1 MSKFLCIKNEG
12 LINELD
18 ITSLGLS
25 TKRGDNSKI
34 GQFGSGSKFAL
45 AWLVRNNINFKI
57 FSGLEEIKIDTETVL
72 HRDLPVSF
80 ITINGR
86 KTDITTEF
94 GGIDWQAWMVLRELI
109 SNAMDEPGFK
119 LTTQEDYTPE
129 DGNTTIVLPMEDDI
143 KEIMVNYHH
152 YFCFDRIPSYE
163 NKRGKIFIKQ
173 ELSNLT
179 VYRKGIRCL
188 DSNRKTY
195 VDVSFSNIKI
205 NESRLSSE
213 GDMDYEMRQLLTTD
227 NEIPY
232 KIWEALFNSEYKDWL
247 PANPGISALNAIA
260 ILKEQYR
267 IECPLNL
274 TLLGFLGSGLMTEN
288 KKTLIIPNIY
298 YNTAIKQGIL
308 IQNESLIQIG
318 DTAFLEIEDNR
329 KEEIQYYLQNF
340 GFPCEVKFGAMEL
353 SKDIVIKQNL
363 ILIKASC
370 TYTAKQLA
378 VLVLQTIDI
387 ETALPIFEKHIV

>member
-119 LTTQEDYTPE
+119 LTTQENYTPE
-129 DGNTTIVLPMEDDI
+129 NGNTMIVLPMENDI
-143 KEIMVNYHH
+143 KEIMVNYHQ
-152 YFCFDRIPSYE
+152 YFCFDRIASYE
-163 NKRGKIFIKQ
+163 NIDGKVFIK
-173 ELSNLT
+173 T
-179 VYRKGIRCL
+179 DKTPITIYRKGIRCL

-195 VDVSFSNIKI
+195 VDVSFNNINI

-213 GDMDYEMRQLLTTD
+213 GHMDREMGKLLSKPD
-227 NEIPY
+227 IPY
-232 KIWEALFNSEYKDWL
+232 KVWEALFKSDYNDWL
-247 PANPGISALNAIA
+247 PSYATNSALNAIA
-260 ILKEQYR
+260 ILKETYR
-267 IECPLNL
+267 IECPLNIN
-274 TLLGFLGSGLMTEN
+274 LLGFLGMGLTEEV
-288 KKTLIIPNIY
+288 KQILVIPNYY
-298 YNTAIKQGIL
+298 YNEAVKKGIL
-308 IQNESLIQIG
+308 VQNDALIQIG

-353 SKDIVIKQNL
+353 SKEIVIKQNL
-363 ILIKASC
+363 ILIKTSC

-378 VLVLQTIDI
+378 VLVLQTINI